1 MPVCGGFVRARC
13 VIWPQHTPTV
23 PHISAAQTN
32 THMPKRI
39 LFIVLASLACALPAA
54 QPARAAAISVT
65 TFADDDTTNGNCSL
79 REAIQAAN
87 TDAAVDACAAGSG
100 ADTISLPAGTYTLSR
115 VGADEDLNQTGDLDI
130 GSVVTLQG
138 IDKNTTIIDA
148 AGLNDRIA
156 EVHPG
161 AQLVLSGLALTHGGS
176 ANTPDLDGGAI
187 FNAGALTITSADIAY
202 NAAGRNGGAIFSAAG
217 PVVIEHSIVRDNTAG
232 NMNQSN
238 GSGGG
243 IYSSA
248 GSVQLNDSIVN
259 NNSSYNGY
267 GGGIRSAELLQIQS
281 SWIHD
286 NVTNTRG
293 GGIYSSATAVIT
305 GTVLDSNS
313 AGHDGGNLYSA
324 DDSQATQLIITS
336 SELRRGHARYGGGLF
351 NGGGFQLNSVSFA
364 LNDAQLGGGL
374 YSTAMSDTL
383 RLTNVT
389 MAENS
394 HDANAAGTA
403 ITNIGAAMTVQN
415 SLFGG
420 NGANGS
426 CAGPLASG
434 GHNLDAGNSCGFAS
448 AGDLSNTDPLLGAL
462 PTINRTPGTFPLLVG
477 SPAINAGDNATCAA
491 LDIAGRARPHGL
503 ACDIGAYETNNTPT
517 ATAETYP
524 LAEDTQLMLA
534 APGLLSNDSDPDGDQ
549 LTVIQVDWPTKGTLV
564 LSANG
569 AFTYTPP
576 ANFYGGDQFA
586 YHVSDGALQSD
597 VVVVSINVTPVN
609 DPPTAR
615 PDSAST
621 RSSAP
626 LLIPASALLAN
637 DSDIEGDGLF
647 LSAVSTTSQHHGT
660 LAFDGTN
667 VRYTPPIGVSGPDV
681 FTYTVSDGHGG
692 SAVGT
697 VTVDIQLKWL
707 FLPIARR

>member
-1 MPVCGGFVRARC
+1 
-13 VIWPQHTPTV
+13 
-23 PHISAAQTN
+23 
-32 THMPKRI
+32 MPKRI

-54 QPARAAAISVT
+54 QPARAATISVT

-100 ADTISLPAGTYTLSR
+100 TDTISLPAGTYTLSR

-267 GGGIRSAELLQIQS
+267 GGGIRSAELLQIES

-351 NGGGFQLNSVSFA
+351 NGGGLQLNSVSFA

-374 YSTAMSDTL
+374 YSTALSDTL

-394 HDANAAGTA
+394 HDANAAGAA

-420 NGANGS
+420 NGANDS

-477 SPAINAGDNATCAA
+477 SPGINAGDNATCAA
-491 LDIAGRARPHGL
+491 LDIAGRARPHGM

-534 APGLLSNDSDPDGDQ
+534 APGLLSNDSDPDGDP
-549 LTVIQVDWPTKGTLV
+549 LTVIQADWPTKGTLA

-576 ANFYGGDQFA
+576 AHFYGGDQFA
-586 YHVSDGALQSD
+586 YRVSDGALQSD
-597 VVVVSINVTPVN
+597 VVVVSINVAPVN

-647 LSAVSTTSQHHGT
+647 LSAVSTTSQHHGA

-697 VTVDIQLKWL
+697 VTVDVQLKWL